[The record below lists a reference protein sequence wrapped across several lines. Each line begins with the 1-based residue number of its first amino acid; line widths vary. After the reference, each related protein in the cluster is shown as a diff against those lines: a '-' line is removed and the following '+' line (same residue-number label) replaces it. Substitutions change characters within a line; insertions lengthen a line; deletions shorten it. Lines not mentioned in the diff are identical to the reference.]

1 MMKTVE
7 PHCSEL
13 QPLAVHTLRE
23 QISDR
28 LRDAILDGSLRAGE
42 RIVERQL
49 AAQMGASLTA
59 VREALIELE
68 TEGFIRKRRNAS
80 THITL
85 LHAEEVQDALRAREV
100 LEGWAVQE
108 AARNISPEGDK
119 ALKAAYRALQDAA
132 RTQDRKAFVHCDLA
146 LHRTLWRLAG
156 SPTMT
161 AAIERALLPFFAF
174 AAIRIVA
181 EPFANVDLKA
191 DAIAHKPMIDAVC
204 AGDVRLARGAFSQAM
219 QLWKKDSNEHLL
231 ANQGGTP

>member
-1 MMKTVE
+1 MKT
-7 PHCSEL
+7 L
-13 QPLAVHTLRE
+13 QPKPAELLPLETHTLRE

-28 LRDAILDGSLRAGE
+28 LRDAILDGSLRAGD

-68 TEGFIRKRRNAS
+68 TEGFIRKRRNAT

-85 LHAEEVQDALRAREV
+85 LSAEEVEDALRAREV

-108 AARNISPEGDK
+108 AARNITAEGDK
-119 ALKAAYRALQDAA
+119 ALKAAYRALQEAA
-132 RTQDRKAFVHCDLA
+132 RSQDRKAFIHCDLD

-156 SPTMT
+156 SPTMV

-174 AAIRIVA
+174 AAIRIVS

-191 DAIAHKPMIDAVC
+191 DATAHKPLIDAVA
-204 AGDVRLARGAFSQAM
+204 AGDLKLARAAFSQAM
-219 QLWKKDSNEHLL
+219 QLWKKDAKEHIVASQELK
-231 ANQGGTP
+231 P